1 MAKHSDKELLNAAGM
16 DAHSL
21 SACHL
26 QALSSMGEL
35 FFFVLVEL
43 IHG

>member
-1 MAKHSDKELLNAAGM
+1 MPQAW
-16 DAHSL
+16 AHT
-21 SACHL
+21 ACLPVIHL

-35 FFFVLVEL
+35 HFFVLVEL